1 MLLVNIEIFV
11 NIFHSQ
17 VNVCV
22 HGNEASISLVLIERL
37 FISINSS
44 IVCCTNVNVQMRLY

>member
-22 HGNEASISLVLIERL
+22 HGNEASISLVLIVRL

-44 IVCCTNVNVQMRLY
+44 IVCCTNVNVQMMLY